1 MASEIENDLPNLPPR
16 LRHNQR
22 SNYSRHARSSG
33 RLCSAAVRH
42 LSGVHHRHVP
52 RHDLFVRSPAVGN
65 RRSIRQRLVTPL
77 VWFSDRSQRWVVRF
91 WDDDGKKRSKRFNS
105 EAAAMQFAPDAE
117 PKQAGRKSPPVEV
130 ADDSPPPIDIDSRLV
145 PGVELS
151 IKGEPG
157 RFRYKRTAP
166 DGAITCWGPI
176 DRQQASCR
184 SFRSDRLRTIHR
196 KQKGREAVK
205 QKEAL

>member
-1 MASEIENDLPNLPPR
+1 
-16 LRHNQR
+16 
-22 SNYSRHARSSG
+22 
-33 RLCSAAVRH
+33 
-42 LSGVHHRHVP
+42 
-52 RHDLFVRSPAVGN
+52 
-65 RRSIRQRLVTPL
+65 VTPL

-91 WDDDGKKRSKRFNS
+91 WDDDGKKRSKRFDS
-105 EAAAMQFAPDAE
+105 EAAAMQFAPNAE
-117 PKQAGRKSPPVEV
+117 PKQTRKPPPVEV
-130 ADDSPPPIDIDSRLV
+130 ADDDTPPIDVDSRLV

-184 SFRSDRLRTIHR
+184 SFKADRLRTIHR

-205 QKEAL
+205 QKESL